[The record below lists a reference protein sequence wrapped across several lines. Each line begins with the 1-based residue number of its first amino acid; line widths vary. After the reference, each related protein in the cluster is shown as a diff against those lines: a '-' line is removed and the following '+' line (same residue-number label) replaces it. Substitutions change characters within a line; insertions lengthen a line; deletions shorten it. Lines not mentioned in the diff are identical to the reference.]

1 MWGGA
6 GAGRGREV
14 LGAACGRGGGAL
26 STQPNRC
33 RCVHWPSGLT
43 DSSLMEASV
52 CRSGAVWGWWGA
64 GLGASGSV
72 GQRWWSIESI
82 RAFPIGW
89 VDVFVIT
96 PTLPVCVGGGAGVV
110 RCVGR
115 RGLWGA
121 GGAKRR
127 RHVLD
132 SARALAVEVGRWRRS
147 FGDGGGRRASRSLL
161 GWRAPETRGAPG

>member
-6 GAGRGREV
+6 GAGRGRGV
-14 LGAACGRGGGAL
+14 LGVACGRGGGAL

-43 DSSLMEASV
+43 DSSLMEASA

-96 PTLPVCVGGGAGVV
+96 PTLPVCVGGGAG
-110 RCVGR
+110 
-115 RGLWGA
+115 
-121 GGAKRR
+121 GGA
-127 RHVLD
+127 VC
-132 SARALAVEVGRWRRS
+132 
-147 FGDGGGRRASRSLL
+147 RASRSLGGGGRQEEAPRFGQRACL
-161 GWRAPETRGAPG
+161 GGGGREMAEVVRRWWRSPGISIPPWMARA

>member
-1 MWGGA
+1 
-6 GAGRGREV
+6 
-14 LGAACGRGGGAL
+14 
-26 STQPNRC
+26 
-33 RCVHWPSGLT
+33 
-43 DSSLMEASV
+43 MEASV
-52 CRSGAVWGWWGA
+52 CRSGAVWGLWGA
-64 GLGASGSV
+64 GLGAFGSV

-96 PTLPVCVGGGAGVV
+96 PTLPVCVGGGAGGV

-121 GGAKRR
+121 GGGAKRR

-132 SARALAVEVGRWRRS
+132 SARALAVEVS
-147 FGDGGGRRASRSLL
+147 GDGGGRSEMVQGVGHLDPSLDGARL
-161 GWRAPETRGAPG
+161 RRGGRRG